1 MKCNPYRCRRRPG
14 FTLIEMIIAAI
25 LLVVGVAGAIG
36 AIGASTRTA
45 AYASQIQTAALLA
58 QRQIAE
64 AATQPD
70 SLSGGDQEGSFEEP
84 YSNYHWKQSAE
95 ATDYQNL
102 FKVTVT
108 VTWGGGSTSN
118 QRSVTTYLRSD
129 QNTITQQNQQ
139 NYLAYQN
146 NQAQQSGGTTGAGGN
161 PGGTGGP

>member
-1 MKCNPYRCRRRPG
+1 
-14 FTLIEMIIAAI
+14 MIIAAT

-45 AYASQIQTAALLA
+45 SRASQIQTAALLA

-70 SLSGGDQEGSFEEP
+70 SLSGGDQEGSFEDP

-108 VTWGGGSTSN
+108 VTWGGGPTPN
-118 QRSVTTYLRSD
+118 QRSVTTFLRSD
-129 QNTITQQNQQ
+129 QNTITQQSQQ
-139 NYLAYQN
+139 NYQAYQN
-146 NQAQQSGGTTGAGGN
+146 SQAQASGGAAGASGSSGGTS
-161 PGGTGGP
+161 GP